1 MRLGTPAWSA
11 RACVRPVPHSADS
24 RKVLS
29 LTAELA
35 RKVRPQRV
43 VPLQALLKMR
53 RPQRRSEAALF
64 PVQLAEE
71 LYARLSRHP
80 TELNVC

>member
-1 MRLGTPAWSA
+1 LHGASHGIAAHGAASRSAALPMRLGTPAWSA

-43 VPLQALLKMR
+43 VPL
-53 RPQRRSEAALF
+53 
-64 PVQLAEE
+64 
-71 LYARLSRHP
+71 
-80 TELNVC
+80 